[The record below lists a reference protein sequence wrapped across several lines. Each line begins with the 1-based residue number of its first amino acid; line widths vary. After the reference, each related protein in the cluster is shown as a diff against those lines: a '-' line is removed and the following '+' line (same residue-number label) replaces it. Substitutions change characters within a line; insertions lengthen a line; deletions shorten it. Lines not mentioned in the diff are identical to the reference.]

1 MSDCIVLG
9 AGMIGVSVAIH
20 LAERGRSVVL
30 MDRRGV
36 GEETS
41 FGNAGLLQREGVSPH
56 GFPQDLPTI
65 LRHALNRSI
74 DSHYHLGALPAIG
87 PFLARY
93 WWNSRPARYRHI
105 QRAYGS
111 LIERSVDE
119 HAELIR
125 KSGASALI
133 RKDGWIS
140 GYRSAHAFDIAAAS
154 ADRMKSE
161 FGVEHAKL
169 SRGEFSKAEP
179 SFLQPMAGAI
189 RWTPTWSTT
198 SPNALIR
205 SYADYFKSI
214 GGQICIG
221 DASTLAETKTGWRAN
236 CADGVIDAK
245 DVIIALGPWGRKLA
259 SSLGYRLPLAVKRG
273 YHMHYQ
279 AQSERPLNNWFFDA
293 EIGYMVAPMDR
304 GIRLT
309 TGAEFARH
317 DAPPTPVQL
326 DRAEPFA
333 RQVIPMGERIDVK
346 PWMGARPVTPDML
359 PIVGPAPRHKGLWF
373 ALGHSH
379 HGLTLGPV
387 SGRLLAEQITGQPT
401 AIDPS
406 PYLPTRFKI

>member
-20 LAERGRSVVL
+20 LAERGQSVVL
-30 MDRRGV
+30 IDRRGV

-56 GFPQDLPTI
+56 GFPQDLATI
-65 LRHALNRSI
+65 LRHARNRSI
-74 DSHYHLGALPAIG
+74 DSHYHWRALPAIG

-93 WWNSRPARYRHI
+93 WWNSRPDRYRHI
-105 QRAYGS
+105 QQAYGS

-140 GYRSAHAFDIAAAS
+140 GYRSARAFDIASNS
-154 ADRMKSE
+154 ADRMKSDY
-161 FGVEHAKL
+161 GVEHAKL
-169 SRGEFSKAEP
+169 SGEEFSRTEP
-179 SFLQPMAGAI
+179 NFLKPMAGAI

-198 SPNALIR
+198 SPHALIR
-205 SYADYFKSI
+205 SYADYFRSI
-214 GGQICIG
+214 GGKICIG
-221 DASTLAETKTGWRAN
+221 DASTLAETKTGWRAR
-236 CADGVIDAK
+236 CADGVMDAK
-245 DVIIALGPWGRKLA
+245 DAVLALGPWGRKL
-259 SSLGYRLPLAVKRG
+259 SSSFGYRLPLAVKRG

-279 AQSERPLNNWFFDA
+279 AQPERSLNNWFFDA

-309 TGAEFARH
+309 TGAEFALH

-333 RQVIPMGERIDVK
+333 RQVIPMGERIDID

-359 PIVGPAPRHKGLWF
+359 PIVGPAPRHRGLWF

-387 SGRLLAEQITGQPT
+387 SGRMLAEQITGQPT
-401 AIDPS
+401 IIDPS
-406 PYLPTRFKI
+406 PYLPTRFRI